1 MLSNTG
7 AASGALDVIA
17 AVCAM
22 NDGKIPAAK
31 NCDSKADGCNLNIV
45 MQPQERNL
53 RYVLCCSYTFGGQT
67 TAVVLKSFDGETEG

>member
-22 NDGKIPAAK
+22 ADGRIPAAK
-31 NCDSKADGCNLNIV
+31 NCVRKADGCNLNIITRPE
-45 MQPQERNL
+45 QKKIRH
-53 RYVLCCSYTFGGQT
+53 VLCCSYTFGGQT
-67 TAVVLKSFDGETEG
+67 AALVLKNAV